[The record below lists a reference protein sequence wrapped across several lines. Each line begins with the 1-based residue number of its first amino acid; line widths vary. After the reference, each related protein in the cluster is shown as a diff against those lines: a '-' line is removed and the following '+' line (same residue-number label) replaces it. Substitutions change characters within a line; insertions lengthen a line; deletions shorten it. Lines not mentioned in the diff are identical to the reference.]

1 MNFLKVNLMLSHY
14 TNTYFFLCKK
24 FKRQKAV
31 KRLKKIML
39 KHRKIN
45 PTLTKTKVGTI
56 SSRKVLIKK
65 SKDGHPQHLFS
76 MNYKFGKLF

>member
-1 MNFLKVNLMLSHY
+1 
-14 TNTYFFLCKK
+14 
-24 FKRQKAV
+24 
-31 KRLKKIML
+31 ML

-76 MNYKFGKLF
+76 MNYKFGKLFWLTKGKPAFFKIILVQVLHNDEERGKSVYVG